1 MGSWLMRP
9 GKFDLA
15 VMLACLTL
23 LGFFGWHAF
32 YGSRG
37 FAYKEQLTA
46 KAEKLQVELDQ
57 LVSERRRID
66 SRVQLIRPES
76 IDPDLLD
83 ELARRALNFS
93 KPGEIIL
100 INK

>member
-1 MGSWLMRP
+1 MRP

-32 YGSRG
+32 YGPRG
-37 FAYKEQLTA
+37 FAYRDQLVV
-46 KAEKLQVELDQ
+46 KAEKLQAELDE
-57 LVSERRRID
+57 LTSERKRID

-83 ELARRALNFS
+83 ELARRTLNFS
-93 KPGEIIL
+93 KSGEIVL

>member
-1 MGSWLMRP
+1 MRP

-32 YGSRG
+32 YGPRG
-37 FAYKEQLTA
+37 FAYKDQLTTR
-46 KAEKLQVELDQ
+46 AEKLQAELDE
-57 LVSERRRID
+57 LTSERERID

-83 ELARRALNFS
+83 ELARRTLNFS
-93 KPGEIIL
+93 KPGEIVL

>member
-1 MGSWLMRP
+1 MRP

-23 LGFFGWHAF
+23 LGFFGWHGF
-32 YGSRG
+32 YGPRG
-37 FAYKEQLTA
+37 FAYKDQLAA
-46 KAEKLQVELDQ
+46 KAEKLQAELDE
-57 LVSERRRID
+57 LTSERKRID
-66 SRVQLIRPES
+66 GRVQLIRPES

-83 ELARRALNFS
+83 ELARRTLNFS
-93 KPGEIIL
+93 KPGEIVL